1 MTSTLYVASFNGMSK
16 QSKSPKTK
24 LKLIWSAPKIKAL
37 DDEAAA
43 QLRALLE
50 PFKKA
55 LAEQRRKQK
64 EEEFPDLPP
73 AA

>member
-1 MTSTLYVASFNGMSK
+1 MKK
-16 QSKSPKTK
+16 QTKSSKTK

-37 DDEAAA
+37 DDKAAA
-43 QLRALLE
+43 QLKALLE

-55 LAEQRRKQK
+55 LEEQRRKR
-64 EEEFPDLPP
+64 EEQEFPDLPP

>member
-1 MTSTLYVASFNGMSK
+1 MGK

-24 LKLIWSAPKIKAL
+24 LKLIWSAPKIQAL
-37 DDEAAA
+37 DEEAATK
-43 QLRALLE
+43 LKALLE
-50 PFKKA
+50 PFKRA
-55 LAEQRRKQK
+55 LEEQRRKQK

>member
-1 MTSTLYVASFNGMSK
+1 MKG
-16 QSKSPKTK
+16 QSKSSKTK

-37 DDEAAA
+37 DDESATK
-43 QLRALLE
+43 LKALLE

-55 LAEQRRKQK
+55 LEEQRCKQK
-64 EEEFPDLPP
+64 EEEFPELPP